1 MKQLVCERCGG
12 NDFVEQNG
20 YRTCKYCNT
29 SYVIQPED
37 SPRKNSNIALDDDI
51 QLLLKKCR
59 DDPANAA
66 RYASLVL
73 DLDPRNSEA
82 LKYSNK
88 KGRGR

>member
-37 SPRKNSNIALDDDI
+37 TSHKSSNIVLDKDI
-51 QLLLKKCR
+51 ELLLKKCK
-59 DDPANAA
+59 DNPANAY
-66 RYASLVL
+66 RYASLIL
-73 DLDPRNSEA
+73 DIDPGNSEA
-82 LKYSNK
+82 KQYLF
-88 KGRGR
+88 RR